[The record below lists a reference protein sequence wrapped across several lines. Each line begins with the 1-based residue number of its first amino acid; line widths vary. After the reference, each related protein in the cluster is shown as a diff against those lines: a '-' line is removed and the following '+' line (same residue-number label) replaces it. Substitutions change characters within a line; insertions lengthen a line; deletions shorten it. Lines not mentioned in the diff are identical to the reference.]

1 MAPLPYCLSIWVTA
15 KSTALPLLESTFVS
29 AFVSP
34 FVIESP
40 SPASPVQI
48 RNPNIETVLS

>member
-1 MAPLPYCLSIWVTA
+1 MAPFPYCLSIWVTA
-15 KSTALPLLESTFVS
+15 NSTALPLLGSTFVS

-40 SPASPVQI
+40 FSGNGDDAVMG
-48 RNPNIETVLS
+48 